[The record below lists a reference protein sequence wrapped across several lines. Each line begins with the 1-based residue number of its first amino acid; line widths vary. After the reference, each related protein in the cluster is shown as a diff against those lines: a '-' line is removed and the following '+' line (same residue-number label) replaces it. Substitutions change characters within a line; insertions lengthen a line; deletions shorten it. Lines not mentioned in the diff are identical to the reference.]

1 MRWGAAM
8 TDSEPVQA
16 AGASPQPKLK
26 PAKGSYIS
34 EVALLLALLFGVAV
48 PIALLI
54 WQGVAATAPVRSGS
68 AGAFVAAIASQGGF
82 FAPTLTTVQT
92 SAGSVVVQGTFSAP
106 RGRDLVVE
114 ESNKTG
120 LQLCALGDQETCV
133 PLVGTWAG
141 PLSPT
146 PVAPHVFNFVEHG
159 LGTDNLQRWL
169 EGGLIVA
176 FVAFLGVIAGAVP
189 RLLA

>member
-1 MRWGAAM
+1 M
-8 TDSEPVQA
+8 TDSEAVQG
-16 AGASPQPKLK
+16 AGASPPPKL
-26 PAKGSYIS
+26 AKGGYVF
-34 EVALLLALLFGVAV
+34 EVALLLALLLGVAV

-68 AGAFVAAIASQGGF
+68 AGTFVSGTASQGGF

-92 SAGSVVVQGTFSAP
+92 SAGSVIVQGTFSAP

-120 LQLCALGDQETCV
+120 LQLCAVGDQETCV
-133 PLVGTWAG
+133 PLIGTWAG

-146 PVAPHVFNFVEHG
+146 PVASHVFNFVEHG
-159 LGTDNLQRWL
+159 LGTDNLLRWL
-169 EGGLIVA
+169 EGGLIAA
-176 FVAFLGVIAGAVP
+176 FIAFLGVIAGEVP